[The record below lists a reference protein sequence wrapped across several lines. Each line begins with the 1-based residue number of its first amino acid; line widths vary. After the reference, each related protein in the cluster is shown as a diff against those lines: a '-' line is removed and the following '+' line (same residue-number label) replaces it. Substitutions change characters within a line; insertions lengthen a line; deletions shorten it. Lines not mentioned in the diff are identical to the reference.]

1 MTDIAYSL
9 ASDPTWMNGVN
20 FGNVFIP
27 ESFFSDHSF
36 YEKNNIPKN
45 AD

>member
-1 MTDIAYSL
+1 MGSPYQATTDFF
-9 ASDPTWMNGVN
+9 MNGVN

-27 ESFFSDHSF
+27 EDFFADDDF
-36 YEKNNIPKN
+36 YSKYNIPKN